1 MRIVFLK
8 SARLDVA
15 WFREYYAVKFPA
27 GQSNAVVHLQE
38 AKVLLKTYPNI
49 GHPSDTESLRELQ
62 VLKTPFMLVYRIR
75 ADEIQIV
82 RLWDQR
88 AERPQNWV

>member
-15 WFREYYAVKFPA
+15 WFREYYTGKFPA
-27 GQSNAVVHLQE
+27 GQSKAATHLRE
-38 AKVLLKTYPNI
+38 AKVLLKAYPYA

-62 VLKTPFMLVYRIR
+62 VLKTPFMLVYRIQ

-88 AERPQNWV
+88 AERPQNWI